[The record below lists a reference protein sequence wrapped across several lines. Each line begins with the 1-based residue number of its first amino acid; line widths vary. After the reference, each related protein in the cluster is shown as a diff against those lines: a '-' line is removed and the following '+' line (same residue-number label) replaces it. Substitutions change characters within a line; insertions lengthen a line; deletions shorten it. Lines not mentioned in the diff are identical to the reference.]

1 MTKLLSTCLVLLVS
15 FSSVARAACTYPL
28 DATQQQYDLLGNM
41 SGADTRMPI
50 INGQMVNFVIEGTGN
65 TVVHTAYSEAGINSL
80 LDAVNNG
87 TQVGDWTLPTNGI
100 AAVELRLDNAPVLTA
115 GIDTLSGY
123 EYGVTFYMGG
133 ITEQSAFDSLS
144 GSSSLLSVSHY
155 SGNIQ
160 YAIWTRLVFT
170 PRGGTP
176 QLASFSVPV
185 TLPLPAEFKLGL
197 YFNADTRQIGYT
209 VNGTDYGYVAIPVP
223 DGVEN
228 IMFAVGGN
236 EFVSLNDPVVGA
248 LVGGELITEPTL
260 FTEPFPAGTWGFCT
274 APAPEPITLP
284 GGGAFPGAGDPP
296 GLRNL
301 PDLPDVVRGN
311 RAP

>member
-1 MTKLLSTCLVLLVS
+1 MTKLLSACLVLLVS

-28 DATQQQYDLLGNM
+28 DATQQQYDLLASL

-65 TVVHTAYSEAGINSL
+65 SIVHTAYSEAGINSI
-80 LDAVNNG
+80 LDAAANG
-87 TQVGDWTLPTNGI
+87 TQVGDWSLPQTGI
-100 AAVELRLDNAPVLTA
+100 AAVELRFDNTPALTA

-123 EYGVTFYMGG
+123 EYGVTFYIGG
-133 ITEQSAFDSLS
+133 VSEQSSFDSLS
-144 GSSSLLSVSHY
+144 GSSSLLAISNY

-160 YAIWTRLVFT
+160 YAIWTRFVFK
-170 PRGGTP
+170 PLGGEP

-185 TLPLPAEFKLGL
+185 SLPLAANYKLGL

-209 VNGTDYGYVAIPVP
+209 INGADYGYVNIPVP
-223 DGVEN
+223 AGADKIV
-228 IMFAVGGN
+228 FAVGGN
-236 EFVSLNDPVVGA
+236 ELVALNDPLVGA

-274 APAPEPITLP
+274 APAPAPITLP

-301 PDLPDVVRGN
+301 PDLPDVARGN